1 MLFDILCTFNST
13 EDSGLEFLK
22 HLCRVSNGT
31 VFCNRTKTSPS
42 IPTQTVIMLHVFSMI
57 NEPSYSSTFDAGV

>member
-31 VFCNRTKTSPS
+31 VLQQNENISFHSHSNSDYAACIFYDKRT
-42 IPTQTVIMLHVFSMI
+42 
-57 NEPSYSSTFDAGV
+57 

>member
-22 HLCRVSNGT
+22 HLRGVSNGT

-42 IPTQTVIMLHVFSMI
+42 IPTQTVIMLHAFSMI
-57 NEPSYSSTFDAGV
+57 NEPSYSSTFDARV